1 MYHLTLDIQT
11 TQSAYFSPVVNMPM
25 LIYLEPIWTVDS
37 FTSGYKIDLSYFWL
51 YPTRKDLLCLSSWF
65 NVGKRKIQ
73 GTLVMRFQESY
84 KTLWNCIYN
93 LDNWT
98 TEDAKYFEKFS
109 QSSKT
114 TMTTYLKEI
123 DEESFGVIGSDK
135 DATLRTGAGCTPGTG
150 FWPLFIGDLQSQF
163 VSNLWHYL
171 AESANF
177 EGGEFTLI
185 DADNITG
192 SKQSEQ

>member
-1 MYHLTLDIQT
+1 M
-11 TQSAYFSPVVNMPM
+11 
-25 LIYLEPIWTVDS
+25 
-37 FTSGYKIDLSYFWL
+37 
-51 YPTRKDLLCLSSWF
+51 
-65 NVGKRKIQ
+65 GKRKIQ
-73 GTLVMRFQESY
+73 GTLIMRFQESY
-84 KTLWNCIYN
+84 KTLWSCIYN